1 MTTTGTETS
10 GYFVT
15 GYLHV
20 GVCRGCCCCCGA
32 FDVGGEKVGDRRPE
46 VKLCVVGQCF
56 YLCELQIL
64 LCQLELVGQGCLF
77 CRVKFGIDAGTLFGE
92 VHLVLDFRHAPV
104 CLFFCHPL
112 LVLDLGHRRLFLR
125 LDDRLSP
132 LSLGLLFDHFLMLG
146 GDEELCFF
154 GLDLLKV
161 LRNGGRHLRLCHA
174 HGQHLQAWGKLFHV
188 LLQGPFEVLVNL
200 IKESDVH
207 FLQGVRAAKLVHL
220 VVNLI
225 KDQRL
230 IIIDPVLLDNVVH
243 VFASENVDHLDAFKV
258 DDNTSRCATRH
269 IDNLVRLHGDLDLA
283 DTREE
288 REHHVKP
295 WTVGFLEQG
304 TSPVVHANV
313 SFVDGV
319 KPTLYGGQGN
329 EGHHTS
335 SCAQR
340 HGDTCECVRGRVPT
354 RGHLRPKLSCTVHNF
369 AQNGSPWTQVTRRSA
384 SPGIRTTEP
393 HHRPPTQRPALCK
406 DGERRGRSFRGSG
419 SFCQREQRH

>member
-174 HGQHLQAWGKLFHV
+174 HGQLSLGKQDNSVLHNVTVRHRPGLFFLSFLLLCNFPYQHLQAWGKLFHV

-243 VFASENVDHLDAFKV
+243 VFASENVDHLGRKGL
-258 DDNTSRCATRH
+258 SKR
-269 IDNLVRLHGDLDLA
+269 
-283 DTREE
+283 
-288 REHHVKP
+288 
-295 WTVGFLEQG
+295 
-304 TSPVVHANV
+304 S
-313 SFVDGV
+313 DGV
-319 KPTLYGGQGN
+319 L
-329 EGHHTS
+329 
-335 SCAQR
+335 
-340 HGDTCECVRGRVPT
+340 
-354 RGHLRPKLSCTVHNF
+354 
-369 AQNGSPWTQVTRRSA
+369 QVTFTA
-384 SPGIRTTEP
+384 WVGLIRFSFP
-393 HHRPPTQRPALCK
+393 SWHVQFSVFTQPRCVQS
-406 DGERRGRSFRGSG
+406 R
-419 SFCQREQRH
+419 